1 MYLGGNTVGA
11 IRDMIALVIKLEEH
25 TKKYNLGTVESQER
39 NFIMETMEKIVTK
52 LGADANKMNLKPL
65 RDLGIEKGESEEQ
78 VTERMTRLDVRDGDD
93 EDKDWIKMYS
103 MYVKRKDEGNVDE
116 MLLQVS

>member
-1 MYLGGNTVGA
+1 MYLGGATVGE
-11 IRDMIALVIKLEEH
+11 IRDMIALVIKLEEY

-39 NFIMETMEKIVTK
+39 NFIMETVEKMVNK
-52 LGADANKMNLKPL
+52 LGADANKTNLKPL
-65 RDLGIEKGESEEQ
+65 RDLGIERGETEEQ
-78 VTERMTRLDVRDGDD
+78 VMERMMRLDVRDGDD
-93 EDKDWIKMYS
+93 ENKDWVKMYS